1 MSTTSR
7 LPLGRL
13 RAVVDEIGAVD
24 PIYLTTSE
32 KQELLVEAARAR
44 ARLQAI
50 EMKVLAVG
58 DDIAEAT
65 GDRSTAAW
73 LATKTRD
80 AHGAVRATAKLAVAL
95 ETRWTQVQAAF
106 AAGEVNL
113 AQVRVIDKALTD
125 LPQDLGDDLISKA
138 EGYLVTEAAHLG
150 PRELAI
156 LGDRVLE
163 YVAPDTA
170 DQADYQRLLDQERRA
185 AAVTRLTLR
194 RRGDGS
200 TDLHA
205 RIPDLAASR
214 LRTYLN
220 AFTAPRRHHQHSDR
234 DEFAQLPLH
243 RQQGIAFVAL
253 LERVLKSDLPRHG
266 GKATSLAVLI
276 DHDTLVADLTA
287 AGIALTSTG
296 DKITAGQTRRLAC
309 QAGILPAVLGG
320 ESEVLDLGRAA
331 RLLQARSA
339 HRHGDPRQ
347 DLHRDRLH
355 HARRVL

>member
-13 RAVVDEIGAVD
+13 HAVVDEMCAVD

-44 ARLQAI
+44 TRLQAI
-50 EMKVLAVG
+50 EMNVLAVG

-73 LATKTRD
+73 MAAKTRD
-80 AHGAVRATAKLAVAL
+80 APGAIRANAKLAVAL

-113 AQVRVIDKALTD
+113 AQVRVIDKTLTD
-125 LPQDLGDDLISKA
+125 LPKDLGDDLITKA
-138 EGYLVTEAAHLG
+138 EAYLVTEAARLG

-163 YVAPDTA
+163 YLAPDIA
-170 DQADYQRLLDQERRA
+170 EEADYQRLLDQERRA
-185 AAVTRLTLR
+185 AATTRATLR

-205 RIPDLAASR
+205 RIPDLTASL
-214 LRTYLN
+214 LRTFLA
-220 AFTAPRRHHQHSDR
+220 AFTAPRRRHQHSEGSAAPEPPGTTGS
-234 DEFAQLPLH
+234 DEFTQLPLA
-243 RQQGIAFVAL
+243 RQQGIALVAL
-253 LERVLKSDLPRHG
+253 LERILKTDLPRHG
-266 GKATSLAVLI
+266 GKATSLVVLI
-276 DHDTLVADLTA
+276 DHVRLVADLTA
-287 AGIALTSTG
+287 AGIAQTTTG
-296 DKITAGQTRRLAC
+296 DKITAGQARRLA
-309 QAGILPAVLGG
+309 
-320 ESEVLDLGRAA
+320 
-331 RLLQARSA
+331 
-339 HRHGDPRQ
+339 
-347 DLHRDRLH
+347 
-355 HARRVL
+355 